1 MLSWN
6 FANFAGSKTKEM
18 DKQIERIKEM
28 EACLDRAREAVE
40 ALDGALQRYDDALP
54 LLRRLDEY
62 LGSDEWH
69 AHREADAAGLLPPA
83 LKRGVLSEDGAWDVL
98 VAARALRGRLLA
110 AGRKRL

>member
-1 MLSWN
+1 MTN
-6 FANFAGSKTKEM
+6 DM

-28 EACLDRAREAVE
+28 EACLDQAQEAVE
-40 ALDGALQRYDDALP
+40 GLGRALQRYDDALP

-69 AHREADAAGLLPPA
+69 AHREAGGVGLLPPA
-83 LKRGVLSEDGAWDVL
+83 LERGVLSEDGAWGVL